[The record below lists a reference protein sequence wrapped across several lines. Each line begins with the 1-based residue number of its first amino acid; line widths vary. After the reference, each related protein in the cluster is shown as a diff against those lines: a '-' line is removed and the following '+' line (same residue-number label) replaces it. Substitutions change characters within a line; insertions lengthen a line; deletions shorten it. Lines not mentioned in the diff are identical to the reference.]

1 MCVSGYGY
9 VELVMERL
17 LRRERSVK
25 DLRLQTSTLAQE
37 HDKRIRLL
45 FRLTPEEF
53 AFLMRSLQIH
63 EVLAM
68 TAVINRHSNYTTCKQ
83 FLLGYNR
90 VMLLYRQLLQN

>member
-1 MCVSGYGY
+1 
-9 VELVMERL
+9 MERL
-17 LRRERSVK
+17 LRRERSIK
-25 DLRLQTSTLAQE
+25 DLRLKTGTLAQE

-53 AFLMRSLQIH
+53 AFLMRNLEMH

-68 TAVINRHSNYTTCKQ
+68 TAIINRHSNYTTCKQ

-90 VMLLYRQLLQN
+90 IMFLYRQLAQN